1 MIAFRFCG
9 RESHGTGSTGFEMK
23 EAIRADGV
31 RRVDLLIRSA
41 QSQNNAGESQSIL
54 EAEQGANGRI
64 FVRPLLVMDGN
75 NRLPIGVGNE
85 DFEIEGSR
93 NGLIADHAGDEAVLA
108 YSSEDACVDTRASRL
123 HDFKI

>member
-1 MIAFRFCG
+1 
-9 RESHGTGSTGFEMK
+9 MK

-108 YSSEDACVDTRASRL
+108 YSSEDACVHTRASRL
-123 HDFKI
+123 HDLKI